1 MIVYADVLFLI
12 NFISSY
18 IMLRLIERLI
28 LKRRVKPVRIVIA
41 AAVGGVASVIVFC
54 ADIPSVLLL
63 PIKTLSAVIMVFAA
77 FFTRGG
83 HILRTVLWLFALS
96 GMTVAAAI
104 MLAMLLGG
112 ATGVLVRCGTVYF
125 DLPPGVFLPLFIL
138 SYAAAAA
145 FMKILQ
151 NRRAKRRYSVT
162 ISYGGKKITVPALF
176 DSGNLLRD
184 PLSGKCVS
192 VLEWDKAKEL
202 IGADYGFDT
211 ILEHTDNVI
220 LRAVPYRG
228 INGTNGIIYAFAAD
242 ELEIPEERKSAAN
255 TLIGLYDG
263 RLSPDGEYNALVNS
277 ALL

>member
-28 LKRRVKPVRIVIA
+28 LKRRVKTVRMVIA
-41 AAVGGVASVIVFC
+41 AAVGGMASVVIFC
-54 ADIPSVLLL
+54 AGLPDALLL
-63 PIKTLSAVIMVFAA
+63 PIRTLSAVIMVFAA

-83 HILRTVLWLFALS
+83 HIFRTVLWLFALS

-104 MLAMLLGG
+104 MLTMLLGQ
-112 ATGVLVRCGTVYF
+112 ATGALVKCGTVYF
-125 DLPPGVFLPLFIL
+125 DLPSGVFLTIFIL
-138 SYAAAAA
+138 SYAAMAF
-145 FMKILQ
+145 FMKTLQ
-151 NRRAKRRYSVT
+151 NCRAKRRYPVT
-162 ISYGGKKITVPALF
+162 ISFGGKKITVTALF

-202 IGADYGFDT
+202 IGADYSYDAL
-211 ILEHTDNVI
+211 LEHTDDVVV
-220 LRAVPYRG
+220 RAVPYRG
-228 INGTNGIIYAFAAD
+228 INGTGGIIYVFTAD
-242 ELEIPEERKSAAN
+242 ALEIPEEKKSAEN
-255 TLIGLYDG
+255 TLIGLYNG